1 MSSFHQTSQS
11 GINNHPQATF
21 RQINPSQDALH
32 IHQNVSSIPQAQ
44 LMQSQKHVV
53 MRRRLAATNLQQNQS
68 PGFDLPQQRHMLAYQ
83 QNHAQQKLHGHNVN
97 LSGPHHEQ
105 LSQRR
110 IFSTQQHTLEQKLH
124 GQNVKL
130 PGLHHEQL
138 SQRSFFSTQQQT
150 LERQMNTSQVEKTQ
164 RQRNQV
170 EQYGQQTHQMTV
182 RPASTL
188 LREEGEIHRK
198 VQILKTQYARPLTVI
213 FQRLTYCLQNLDKH
227 NISKLE
233 EVKRWYQTVK
243 HILEI
248 LNRAESNITRI
259 TKEHLGLLENKI
271 RNILNRCRDQKPV
284 SSSQEH
290 EKTCFNVHPMRQSVQ
305 LDSQTP
311 QAQTNQGKKKPPAQ
325 RVNIE
330 CLETKMQQRNVTNL
344 MNCSEPPI
352 LQHGTKILQR
362 NLTKKDS
369 DQTSLSR
376 NLTMPTC
383 SPLQQNV
390 KSPIHGPQ
398 SDANTFESRFSVPK
412 DVHLQQQDVQTQ
424 KSKQQLLLQN
434 HRPVKL
440 HSEAFPNPLPENH
453 NSSGQQVPRHTSQ
466 SEKNSLPIRPS
477 ESRNPLNS
485 ITSPSRFSSLAP
497 KATSSMPVDSERP
510 MPDTASHSSVG
521 NIGDEQV
528 RGAPEAPS
536 LSTSLLEKTNDDIHC
551 DKSIVNSDEVQPIQ
565 KIIKVV
571 NSMSYKAL
579 AGSASDIASVLYD
592 RMAMK
597 HPRSTLP
604 TIDADSESGIC
615 HMMKRP
621 RLGVHQT
628 LLEEIREINLRL
640 IDTVLDISDQE
651 TVASVKDG
659 EGTIVRCSFV
669 GVSISPDLMS
679 SQMFSIRLLVPA
691 NYPFCSP
698 IFLDKLTMEVGDEL
712 EDLSAKVMS
721 KVSRSLRTLKEPLSL
736 GDIATVWDTC
746 AREVVCECAQ
756 QNGGGSFS
764 SKYGTWEDILTI
776 A

>member
-11 GINNHPQATF
+11 GVNNHPQATF
-21 RQINPSQDALH
+21 RQINPSQHAPH
-32 IHQNVSSIPQAQ
+32 IHQNVSSIPQGQ

-83 QNHAQQKLHGHNVN
+83 QKLHGHNVN

-110 IFSTQQHTLEQKLH
+110 IFSTHQQTLEQKLH
-124 GQNVKL
+124 GQNVNL
-130 PGLHHEQL
+130 PRPHHEQL
-138 SQRSFFSTQQQT
+138 SQRSIFSTQQQT
-150 LERQMNTSQVEKTQ
+150 LERQMNTSQVEKMQ
-164 RQRNQV
+164 RQRNQL

-182 RPASTL
+182 MPASTL

-198 VQILKTQYARPLTVI
+198 VQILKTKYAKPLTVI

-233 EVKRWYQTVK
+233 EVKRWYQMVE

-259 TKEHLGLLENKI
+259 TEVHLSLLENKI

-311 QAQTNQGKKKPPAQ
+311 QPQTNQGKKKPPPQ

-330 CLETKMQQRNVTNL
+330 CLETKMQQRNMTNL

-376 NLTMPTC
+376 NLTMPIC

-398 SDANTFESRFSVPK
+398 SNANTFESRFSVPK

-424 KSKQQLLLQN
+424 KSKQQFLQQN
-434 HRPVKL
+434 HQPVKL

-453 NSSGQQVPRHTSQ
+453 NSSGQQVPIHTSQ

-497 KATSSMPVDSERP
+497 KATSPIPVDSERP

-521 NIGDEQV
+521 NTGDEQV

-536 LSTSLLEKTNDDIHC
+536 LSTPLLEKTNDDIHC
-551 DKSIVNSDEVQPIQ
+551 DKSIVHSDEVQPIQ
-565 KIIKVV
+565 KLIKVV
-571 NSMSYKAL
+571 NSMSYKSL

-592 RMAMK
+592 MEMK
-597 HPRSTLP
+597 RPRSTLP

-640 IDTVLDISDQE
+640 IDTVLDISGQE

-669 GVSISPDLMS
+669 GVSVSPDLMS
-679 SQMFSIRLLVPA
+679 SQMLSFRLLVPA

-746 AREVVCECAQ
+746 AREIVCEYAQ
-756 QNGGGSFS
+756 QNGGGSFN
-764 SKYGTWEDILTI
+764 SKYGTWEDILTV